1 MASHPKFHFEKVG
14 HLKQTCFKF
23 GRWLDVIYLEL
34 LLLTVGRVTSCA
46 PGCGVAVGHVTPC
59 APDCGVAVGRATP
72 CAPGGGVERCAED
85 WCAPPYAW
93 LYSM

>member
-59 APDCGVAVGRATP
+59 AP
-72 CAPGGGVERCAED
+72 GGGVERCAED